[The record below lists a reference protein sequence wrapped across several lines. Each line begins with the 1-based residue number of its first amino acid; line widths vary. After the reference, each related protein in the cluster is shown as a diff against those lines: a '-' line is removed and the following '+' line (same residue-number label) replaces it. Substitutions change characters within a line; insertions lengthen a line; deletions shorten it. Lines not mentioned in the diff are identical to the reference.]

1 MTADEYLTYT
11 VTDGPWKMQ
20 HERDGTIGLYLIRLD
35 RPLDEQI
42 TRIARFDR
50 VEDAEFTAKARELL
64 NDFIGPRGLRGVLS
78 RIRYV
83 LKGDFQ

>member
-1 MTADEYLTYT
+1 MSADEYLTYT

-20 HERDGTIGLYLIRLD
+20 HERDGTIGLYLIRPH
-35 RPLDEQI
+35 RNFDEQM

-83 LKGDFQ
+83 LKGNFQ

>member
-1 MTADEYLTYT
+1 MSLTYT
-11 VTDGPWKMQ
+11 VTDGPWNMQ

-35 RPLDEQI
+35 RDLDQQI

-64 NDFIGPRGLRGVLS
+64 SDFVGPRGFRGLVS

-83 LKGDFQ
+83 LKGDF

>member
-64 NDFIGPRGLRGVLS
+64 NDFIGPRGIRGVLS

-83 LKGDFQ
+83 LKGDFR

>member
-1 MTADEYLTYT
+1 MSADEYLTYT

-35 RPLDEQI
+35 RPLDQQI

-83 LKGDFQ
+83 LKGNLQ

>member
-1 MTADEYLTYT
+1 MSADEYLTYT

-35 RPLDEQI
+35 RPLDQQI

-64 NDFIGPRGLRGVLS
+64 NDLIGPRGLRGVLS

-83 LKGDFQ
+83 LKGDF

>member
-1 MTADEYLTYT
+1 
-11 VTDGPWKMQ
+11 MQ
-20 HERDGTIGLYLIRLD
+20 HEDDGTIGLYLIRPHRD
-35 RPLDEQI
+35 FDEQM

-64 NDFIGPRGLRGVLS
+64 NDFIDLRGLRGVLS

-83 LKGDFQ
+83 LKGDF

>member
-1 MTADEYLTYT
+1 MSLTCT

-20 HERDGTIGLYLIRLD
+20 HEDDGTIGLYLIRPHRD
-35 RPLDEQI
+35 FDEQM

-64 NDFIGPRGLRGVLS
+64 NDFIGPRGLRGVVS